1 LSHNNIMASKV
12 VSTKLTEEEYGK
24 LVGLC
29 SSTGFT
35 VSRLLKR
42 AILTRMNEEAPRVH
56 HTEKPTSETP
66 KPSQTKIKTPKEEE
80 RFLYY

>member
-1 LSHNNIMASKV
+1 MGSKV

-29 SSTGFT
+29 STSGDT
-35 VSRLLKR
+35 VSKLLKK
-42 AILTRMNEEAPRVH
+42 AILSRMNEEAIQNPKTPQKQIKQEPEVI
-56 HTEKPTSETP
+56 P
-66 KPSQTKIKTPKEEE
+66 KPRIKRSLGSDD

>member
-1 LSHNNIMASKV
+1 MASKV

-35 VSRLLKR
+35 VSKLLKR
-42 AILTRMNEEAPRVH
+42 AILTRMNDESPREEQL
-56 HTEKPTSETP
+56 TEIPKSETP
-66 KPSQTKIKTPKEEE
+66 KPYQTKKIITPKEEE

>member
-1 LSHNNIMASKV
+1 MGTKV

-29 SSTGFT
+29 SASGFT

-42 AILTRMNEEAPRVH
+42 AILERMNEEGSRGTSP
-56 HTEKPTSETP
+56 TLKPVKKEELGVI
-66 KPSQTKIKTPKEEE
+66 QTRTKNTQSEE
-80 RFLYY
+80 RFQYY

>member
-1 LSHNNIMASKV
+1 MASKV

-42 AILTRMNEEAPRVH
+42 AILTRMNEEVPRAEQY
-56 HTEKPTSETP
+56 TETP
-66 KPSQTKIKTPKEEE
+66 KPSQTKKIKTPKEEE

>member
-1 LSHNNIMASKV
+1 MASKV

-42 AILTRMNEEAPRVH
+42 AILTRMNEEAPREVQ
-56 HTEKPTSETP
+56 HTEKPKTETP
-66 KPSQTKIKTPKEEE
+66 KLTQSKKIIAPKEEE
-80 RFLYY
+80 IFLYY